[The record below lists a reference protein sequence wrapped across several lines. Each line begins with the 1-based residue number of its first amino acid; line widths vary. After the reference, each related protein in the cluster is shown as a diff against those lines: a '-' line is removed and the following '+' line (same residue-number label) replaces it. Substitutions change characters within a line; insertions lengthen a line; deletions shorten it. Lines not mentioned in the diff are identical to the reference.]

1 MACRIDNGPNQMTL
15 SGELRTLRVLLIDDD
30 EWIRDSLLSFFQG
43 EACSI
48 AVFETAEEGLT
59 EFRKSMFDI
68 AIVDY
73 RLPGMNG
80 LEFIRAIKGLSPNAR
95 TVLMTAYW
103 NAEILKEANS
113 VGIDDFVKKP
123 FTSEAIVA
131 SLSTVLCQ
139 QLPR

>member
-1 MACRIDNGPNQMTL
+1 MDVFGL
-15 SGELRTLRVLLIDDD
+15 LRDLKVMLIDDD
-30 EWIRDSLLSFFQG
+30 EWIRDSLHSFFQG

-80 LEFIRAIKGLSPNAR
+80 LEFIRAIKSLSSNAR
-95 TVLMTAYW
+95 TVLITAYW

-113 VGIDDFVKKP
+113 VGIDDFVRKP

-131 SLSTVLCQ
+131 SLSTILCRQ
-139 QLPR
+139 S

>member
-1 MACRIDNGPNQMTL
+1 MDVL
-15 SGELRTLRVLLIDDD
+15 ELLRDLRVILVDDD
-30 EWIRDSLLSFFQG
+30 EWVRDSLHFFFQG

-59 EFRKSMFDI
+59 EFRKSVFDI

-80 LEFIRAIKGLSPNAR
+80 LEFIRAIKSLSPNAK
-95 TVLMTAYW
+95 TVLITAYW
-103 NAEILKEANS
+103 NEEILKEANS

-131 SLSTVLCQ
+131 SLSTILCQ
-139 QLPR
+139 QS